1 MARAILGHPRHAGS
15 RSRPC
20 SRWQNLGAH
29 HDHVRALDL
38 RKLCVGIHAVRGI
51 NGKQPRVTRG
61 RGRPSGRHGH
71 KHSRPGCPPGSPP
84 RAGLRP
90 TAATP
95 GAAAGLVACGRRIGG
110 VGGRGWGGGC
120 WGDSPRLT
128 LVGLS
133 PRAARGRAQDQWVCC
148 RLILTRMWA
157 HDSSRLFAP
166 TRDDLAQGASLR
178 WGARVIVDGG
188 AHVTGWRGWLH
199 LWGHP

>member
-1 MARAILGHPRHAGS
+1 MPPPILGHPRHAGS

-61 RGRPSGRHGH
+61 RGRPSGRG
-71 KHSRPGCPPGSPP
+71 RRP

-95 GAAAGLVACGRRIGG
+95 DTAAGLVACGRRIGG
-110 VGGRGWGGGC
+110 VGGRGWRGWCRGY
-120 WGDSPRLT
+120 SPRLT

-133 PRAARGRAQDQWVCC
+133 PRAARGRALDQWVCC
-148 RLILTRMWA
+148 RLILKRMWA
-157 HDSSRLFAP
+157 QDSSRLFAP
-166 TRDDLAQGASLR
+166 TRDDLAPGASLPG
-178 WGARVIVDGG
+178 GARVIVDCG
-188 AHVTGWRGWLH
+188 ATVTGWRGWRNLG
-199 LWGHP
+199 GHP